1 MTRHLFVPPARSR
14 RIRSGRRSRRG
25 ETVAGVSSGIE
36 KGLMD
41 QYSYL
46 VFGTTAFHPDPFL
59 LREFTLRLTYRGKA
73 RCNGTFFFYA
83 MTSESTKM
91 SDSQV

>member
-1 MTRHLFVPPARSR
+1 M
-14 RIRSGRRSRRG
+14 
-25 ETVAGVSSGIE
+25 AGVSSGIE

-46 VFGTTAFHPDPFL
+46 VFGTILLFIQIRFSFESLLYDLFTAEKPGVME
-59 LREFTLRLTYRGKA
+59 R
-73 RCNGTFFFYA
+73 FFFILA